1 MLRESLGRNNI
12 FFLGSSKKLVKYVK
26 FCFEIN
32 SEYLKFIAKKE
43 TLWEIL
49 YAYVQRTAPTTL
61 RV

>member
-1 MLRESLGRNNI
+1 MVSH
-12 FFLGSSKKLVKYVK
+12 VK
-26 FCFEIN
+26 FSFEIN
-32 SEYLKFIAKKE
+32 FEYLKFIAKKE